1 MILEKGMEG
10 SGSFRSGVSHSST
23 KLYTRFGSRLSS
35 HLVRMHESRDS
46 RRYHD
51 ASSSMSSIRDED
63 GLWPVTESADWN
75 STS

>member
-1 MILEKGMEG
+1 MIFEKGMEG
-10 SGSFRSGVSHSST
+10 AGSFKSGLSPST

-35 HLVRMHESRDS
+35 HSVRMHLSRDS

-51 ASSSMSSIRDED
+51 ASSSLSSIRDED
-63 GLWPVTESADWN
+63 GLSPVTESADWN